1 MSHVLP
7 LLAYKLKMFFGPSY
21 RGRWGPLPL
30 VGLMLV
36 FVPSGMG
43 VGFGVGAFLLDGNQD
58 TVVSAMS
65 AILSMMLAMG
75 FIFSLGVGITAH
87 ASELDF
93 LMTAP
98 LKSREY
104 LIADLMFQFA
114 SVTVAGGLALLTAA
128 IGLVVG
134 MGAPLTTLVP
144 LFLLFGC
151 YGVMVFFI
159 VQIITVVKIRYPN
172 ARVQMFAAVL
182 LALSFLPALGIMG
195 SDSPLSLKGVPIP
208 QTAFA
213 ELTYDALYGAPVAAS
228 DLAVAASYLAVIF
241 AIWLVLSKQYFFY
254 GVRPTLSAGFGQ
266 VDFASKMAQQK
277 RMISLFG
284 RSTSTISLNTLT
296 GSDLSL
302 MTRLS
307 LIRIWRDGSFF
318 FLSILAII
326 FLVSGVMGSRSGDS
340 SSYAINTFQGATWP
354 IAILAINWCYYE
366 RENLWIPV
374 VGGRS
379 LISYFRGLM
388 TSFII
393 LGLAVAL
400 VMIAALIAADVPMK
414 MGDIAFSIIAPIAD
428 SVVATALLTRI
439 KVKPGAFSPGMLLV
453 LFATFILGAAVGLA
467 ASAAVGA
474 IGDLSL
480 LASAL
485 QAGMIGLIAGG
496 VAYAG
501 TLSIDGLTKGFRFQ

>member
-30 VGLMLV
+30 IGLMIV

-43 VGFGVGAFLLDGNQD
+43 LGFGMGSFLFNGDPELVVGTLI
-58 TVVSAMS
+58 TV
-65 AILSMMLAMG
+65 LSLMLAMG

-98 LKSREY
+98 LRSREY

-134 MGAPLTTLVP
+134 IGAPLTTLVP
-144 LFLLFGC
+144 LFLLVGC
-151 YGVMVFFI
+151 YAVMVFFI
-159 VQIITVVKIRYPN
+159 VQIITVVKIRHPK
-172 ARVQMFAAVL
+172 ARVQTVAVLL
-182 LALSFLPALGIMG
+182 LALSFLPALGMMG
-195 SDSPLSLKGVPIP
+195 SDSPFSLEGVPIP
-208 QTAFA
+208 QAAFA
-213 ELTYDALYGAPVAAS
+213 ELTYDVLYDAPVAVS
-228 DLAVAASYLAVIF
+228 DLAVAGIYFAAVF
-241 AIWLVLSKQYFFY
+241 AIWLVLSKEYFFY

-266 VDFASKMAQQK
+266 VDFSSKMAQQK
-277 RMISLFG
+277 RMISMFG
-284 RSTSTISLNTLT
+284 RSTSTISLNTLK

-302 MTRLS
+302 MTRLG
-307 LIRIWRDGSFF
+307 LIRVWRDGSFF

-379 LISYFRGLM
+379 LMSYFRGLM
-388 TSFII
+388 TSFIVFG
-393 LGLAVAL
+393 LGVAV
-400 VMIAALIAADVPMK
+400 VMIAALFAAGVPMN
-414 MGDIAFSIIAPIAD
+414 MSNIAFSIIAPIAD

-439 KVKPGAFSPGMLLV
+439 RVKPGAFSPGMLLV
-453 LFATFILGAAVGLA
+453 LFGTFVVGAAIGFGASVVVGLVGSESLVSMLAQSTILG
-467 ASAAVGA
+467 
-474 IGDLSL
+474 L
-480 LASAL
+480 LT
-485 QAGMIGLIAGG
+485 GGLIYLGF
-496 VAYAG
+496 VV
-501 TLSIDGLTKGFRFQ
+501 IDSLAKGFRFS